1 MKKTLQTI
9 FMSLCASLSV
19 NSALAQSITGPSSSQ
34 TPYVNPI
41 MAGASF
47 TSIITTTDVIGGYK
61 MCGTPDGLG
70 AYDNNDGT
78 FTLLMN
84 HEFVNNAGVA
94 RAHGQTGAFV
104 SKWVINKSTLAVVS
118 GTDLIQNVNVWNGS
132 NYVTYNASTPNA
144 LAAFTRFCSA
154 DLAAVT
160 AYYNNTTGK
169 GTQERIFMNGEE
181 SGPEGR
187 VFAHVATGPNAG
199 SSYELPYLGKHAPEN
214 LVACPYQS
222 DKTIVGGMDDTSPSG
237 QVYFYIGTKTNTGS
251 EINKAGL
258 VGGNLYGVG
267 VTGLLAETAA
277 SFPAAN
283 TTFSLIN
290 LGNVSAISG
299 ASLNT
304 MSNNLGVTTFLRPED
319 GAWDPSHPSDFYFNT
334 TDAITSP
341 SRLWKL
347 HFNDINN
354 PENGGTITA
363 VLDGTEGQIMLDNM
377 TIDNSGHI
385 MLCEDVGNNAHNGL
399 IFEYNTNTDV
409 LTTFAQHDPNRF
421 ITGAPNFLTIDEE
434 TSGILDV
441 QNILGAG
448 MFLVVCQAHYPIS
461 GDAVE
466 GGQLLAFYNP
476 NTYTANPEVNVQG
489 NAVNIA
495 DGNITTSA
503 GNNTNFGTV
512 GIGFPQTKN
521 FVIQNTGTGTLVVS
535 SSFFNGTNANEFT
548 LVSPPSYPWNIA
560 PGGSQTIT
568 VQFAPAVAG
577 LRTATIN
584 INNNDFSEN
593 VYDFVIDGNAVITTG
608 IEETANLFTSLN
620 LFPNPTKDEA
630 TLTMALENREH
641 VIVNVYDIQGKKAVA
656 TIENDFDNGEQK
668 VVINTTDLKNGVYF
682 VQINAQG
689 KTQSIKMV
697 VKH

>member
-1 MKKTLQTI
+1 MKNTLQT
-9 FMSLCASLSV
+9 LLLSTLLSG
-19 NSALAQSITGPSSSQ
+19 SAMAQTITGPSSSQ
-34 TPYVNPI
+34 SPYVNPV

-70 AYDNNDGT
+70 AFDNGNGT

-84 HEFVNNAGVA
+84 HEFANNAGVP
-94 RAHGQTGAFV
+94 RAHGQTGSFV

-118 GTDLIQNVNVWNGS
+118 GADLIQNVNVWNGS
-132 NYVTYNASTPNA
+132 TYVMYNAATPSA
-144 LAAFTRFCSA
+144 VATFTRFCSA
-154 DLAAVT
+154 DLPSIT

-187 VFAHVATGPNAG
+187 VFGHIATGPNAG
-199 SSYELPYLGKHAPEN
+199 TSYELPYLGKHAPEN
-214 LVACPYQS
+214 IAACPYQS
-222 DKTIVGGMDDTSPSG
+222 DKTIVAGMDDTSPSG
-237 QVYFYIGTKTNTGS
+237 QVYFYIGTKTNTGT

-258 VGGNLYGVG
+258 VGGNLYGIG

-277 SFPAAN
+277 SFPTAN

-319 GAWDPSHPSDFYFNT
+319 GAWDPAHPADFYFNT

-347 HFNDINN
+347 HFTDINN

-363 VLDGTEGQIMLDNM
+363 VLDGTEGQLMLDNL

-399 IFEYNTNTDV
+399 IFEYNANTDA
-409 LTTFAQHDPNRF
+409 LTTFAQHDATRF
-421 ITGAPNFLTIDEE
+421 ITGGPNFLTQDEE

-448 MFLVVCQAHYPIS
+448 MFLVVCQAHYAIA
-461 GDAVE
+461 GEAVE

-476 NTYTANPEVNVQG
+476 NTFTANPEVNIQG
-489 NAVNIA
+489 NSANIA
-495 DGNITTSA
+495 DGNIATSVT
-503 GNNTNFGTV
+503 NNTSFGTV
-512 GIGFPQTKN
+512 GIGFPQTKTY
-521 FVIQNTGTGTLVVS
+521 VIQNTGTGTLVVS
-535 SSFFNGTNANEFT
+535 STFFNGANASEFS

-560 PGGSQTIT
+560 PSASQTIT
-568 VQFAPAVAG
+568 VQFNPTAAG

-593 VYDFVIDGNAVITTG
+593 VYDYVMDGNAVITTG
-608 IEETANLFTSLN
+608 IAANNIQAASVS
-620 LFPNPTKDEA
+620 LFPNPSKDEA
-630 TLTMALENREH
+630 TVKVVTENYEK
-641 VIVNVYDIQGKKAVA
+641 ITINVYDLQGKLVKSP
-656 TIENDFDNGEQK
+656 IEKQVEKGEHAFT
-668 VVINTTDLKNGVYF
+668 VIITDLKNGLYF
-682 VQINAQG
+682 VEVATGNKVTKIE
-689 KTQSIKMV
+689 MV
-697 VKH
+697 VMH